1 MFTDPNTLEQEE
13 FVETQYYKELDS
25 IDKQH
30 YATGSGFIKVV
41 SEKSEEEY
49 ALQLPGAEENING
62 GYRKMGREK
71 TTKMLKIM
79 GGVEEIVGNT
89 LTAYKAA
96 HDRFDLDLRLFGECV
111 LLRMPTPTY
120 WSYDDQKGI
129 FTLDRKSSSDS
140 FDSSFKS
147 FSEILDSSVKWATI
161 ASIVSGVVITV
172 AIVAI
177 VFAIID
183 CLKKTGSAIPM
194 YARIAT
200 NEKMKA
206 TEQPLTSDSVAVAI
220 PPNYPLIMDSQ
231 VQGATEERILCN
243 IAREKPIAFSRQEIE
258 ENSPKTI
265 PNWVLVLLESW
276 FKESSQMDG
285 KWLSSCFTITRT

>member
-41 SEKSEEEY
+41 SEKGEEEY

-79 GGVEEIVGNT
+79 GGEEEIVVNT

-96 HDRFDLDLRLFGECV
+96 HDRLAFIINFFNLNVQL
-111 LLRMPTPTY
+111 
-120 WSYDDQKGI
+120 S
-129 FTLDRKSSSDS
+129 
-140 FDSSFKS
+140 
-147 FSEILDSSVKWATI
+147 
-161 ASIVSGVVITV
+161 VSGVVITV

-220 PPNYPLIMDSQ
+220 PPNYPLSIDSQ

-265 PNWVLVLLESW
+265 PNWVLLQPEARPAMSTVVKMLEGEIEITPPPYPKFQSLEYRLGR
-276 FKESSQMDG
+276 FGLASGTTSEPSSSNHVQGTLGIESS
-285 KWLSSCFTITRT
+285 T